1 MGTFQPE
8 GTNTEQRW
16 GVSNPVPGLQRELK
30 DASAVQK
37 SGECEGADEG
47 VVSMTLR
54 PGGR

>member
-16 GVSNPVPGLQRELK
+16 GVSNPVPGLQRELT

-54 PGGR
+54 PRGR